1 MANPGPHDLQEVGM
15 GPRIRSHRV
24 RADLIVPVGVVLGAP
39 FISTAEP
46 R

>member
-24 RADLIVPVGVVLGAP
+24 RVDLVPVGVAARFNV
-39 FISTAEP
+39 TAEA